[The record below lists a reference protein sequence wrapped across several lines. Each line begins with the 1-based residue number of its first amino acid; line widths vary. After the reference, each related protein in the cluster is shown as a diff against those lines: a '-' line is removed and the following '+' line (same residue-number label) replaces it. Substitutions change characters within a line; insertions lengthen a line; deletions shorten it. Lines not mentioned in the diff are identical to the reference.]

1 MRRGVIVQGLGF
13 GDEGKGATVD
23 FLTREL
29 SAELVVRYSGGSQAG
44 HNVVLP
50 DGRSHTFSQFGA
62 GTLAGAAT
70 YLGRQMII
78 HPRAMHR
85 EAAHLFELTGE
96 DPFQLLQIHPQAL
109 VTTVYHQELNRL
121 RELARGAKRHG
132 SCGHG
137 IGETR
142 RYWLKYGS
150 DAIFA
155 ADLHDDESLEPKL
168 ELLRQRA
175 LLELQEFIAAVP
187 PEESF
192 RTSIFRESTAQVA
205 CALRNLGRPLEL
217 SATIPAAN
225 TTIFEGAQGIL
236 LDEWRGFHP
245 HTTWS
250 TVTLQPALDLAEEIG
265 IDELCTLG
273 LTRAYLTRHGA
284 GPMPTFDAD
293 FDARMSDPGNPRNP
307 WQGGIRFGWLDL
319 VLLRYAANAAGGQ
332 LDGIVVNGLD
342 QLADDRLK
350 VCTAYQ
356 NVAGTRLAD
365 LPVAPMPSLAAQEK
379 LTALLEN
386 ITPVYE
392 QLTKHELCQDLA
404 SELASLAISGHGR
417 TWQERTLH
425 DLRFRSFAN
434 VTSDIACNDLEKS
447 PC

>member
-29 SAELVVRYSGGSQAG
+29 SAELVVRHCGGSQAG

-62 GTLAGAAT
+62 GTLAGVAT

-85 EAAHLFELTGE
+85 EAAHLLELTGE
-96 DPFQLLQIHPQAL
+96 DPFQQLQVHPQAL

-121 RELARGAKRHG
+121 RELSRGAKRHG

-142 RYWLKYGS
+142 SYWLKYGS

-175 LLELQEFIAAVP
+175 LLEMQEFIAAVP
-187 PEESF
+187 LEESF
-192 RTSIFRESTAQVA
+192 RTSIFRESTAQIVRE
-205 CALRNLGRPLEL
+205 LRSLGRPLEL

-225 TTIFEGAQGIL
+225 MTIFEGAQGIL

-250 TVTLQPALDLAEEIG
+250 TVTLQSALDLAEELG
-265 IDELCTLG
+265 IQELCTLG
-273 LTRAYLTRHGA
+273 LTRAYTTRHGA
-284 GPMPTFDAD
+284 GPLPTFDPEL
-293 FDARMSDPGNPRNP
+293 DALLNDPGNPRNP
-307 WQGGIRFGWLDL
+307 WQGRIRFGWLDL
-319 VLLRYAANAAGGQ
+319 MLLRYAADAAGGP

-342 QLADDRLK
+342 QLDDGGIKL
-350 VCTAYQ
+350 CTSYQ
-356 NVAGTRLAD
+356 TSDQTKLGE
-365 LPVAPMPSLAAQEK
+365 LPVAPIPCLSAQEK
-379 LTALLEN
+379 LTTLLKN
-386 ITPVYE
+386 VAPVYE
-392 QLTKHELCQDLA
+392 RVTANVLCQRLA
-404 SELASLAISGHGR
+404 SELAPLAISGSGR
-417 TWQERTLH
+417 TWKERAVH
-425 DLRFRSFAN
+425 QLRFRPFSNPSAE
-434 VTSDIACNDLEKS
+434 VACNQLEKL

>member
-23 FLTREL
+23 FLARAL
-29 SAELVVRYSGGSQAG
+29 SAELVVRFSGGSQAG

-50 DGRSHTFSQFGA
+50 DGRCHTFSQFGA

-85 EAAHLFELTGE
+85 EAAHLFELTGN
-96 DPFQLLQIHPQAL
+96 DPFEQLQVHPQAL
-109 VTTVYHQELNRL
+109 VTTIYHQELNRL
-121 RELARGAKRHG
+121 RELARGAHRHG

-137 IGETR
+137 IGKTR
-142 RYWLKYGS
+142 SYWLKYGS

-175 LLELQEFIAAVP
+175 LLEMQEFIAAVP
-187 PEESF
+187 PAEGF
-192 RTSIFRESTAQVA
+192 RTSIFRESAASVA
-205 CALRNLGRPLEL
+205 RELHSLGRPLDM
-217 SATIPAAN
+217 SATIPAACV
-225 TTIFEGAQGIL
+225 TIFEGAQGIL

-250 TVTLQPALDLAEEIG
+250 TVTLEPALDMAEELG
-265 IDELCTLG
+265 IEELCTLG

-284 GPMPTFDAD
+284 GPMPTYDAE

-319 VLLRYAANAAGGQ
+319 VLLRYAAYVAGGQ
-332 LDGIVVNGLD
+332 LGGLVVNGLD
-342 QLADDRLK
+342 QVNDEQLKLASGYRMPD
-350 VCTAYQ
+350 
-356 NVAGTRLAD
+356 GTQVTD
-365 LPVAPMPSLAAQEK
+365 LPISAMPNLATQETLTNLLAQIIP
-379 LTALLEN
+379 A
-386 ITPVYE
+386 YE
-392 QLTKHELCQDLA
+392 SLTKHELCQRLA
-404 SELASLAISGHGR
+404 NEIAPLTILGNGR

-425 DLRFRSFAN
+425 HLPFRRFNASAAE
-434 VTSDIACNDLEKS
+434 VACNDLEKT